1 MAAAAAGVSQVLR
14 AQQQVAPE
22 AQWSGK
28 DNPELIAAALKNVP
42 PLPGGP
48 VEPTWDSVRAHYQV
62 PDWFRDA
69 KFGIMMHWGVY
80 SVPAHQSEWYVR
92 YMYGGNAGIMQWHTE
107 HFGPPTK
114 FGYKDFIPK
123 YTAANW
129 DPDAWAQL
137 FKKAGARYVLASGEH
152 HDGFSNWDSAINR
165 FNAKNMGPKRDIV
178 GDLTTAVR
186 KAGLQAGVANHSSIT
201 FQFRSAARGQR
212 SVRSRVG
219 RFLQRGRSQ

>member
-1 MAAAAAGVSQVLR
+1 MAAAATCVSPILR
-14 AQQQVAPE
+14 AQQQVSPD

-28 DNPELIAAALKNVP
+28 DNPELITAALKNIAPVP
-42 PLPGGP
+42 AGP
-48 VEPTWDSVRAHYQV
+48 METTWDSIRAHYEV

-69 KFGIMMHWGVY
+69 KFGIMMHGAY
-80 SVPAHQSEWYVR
+80 VPSPRIRANGTCATL
-92 YMYGGNAGIMQWHTE
+92 YGGNAGIMQWHTE
-107 HFGPPTK
+107 HFGLPTQ

-123 YTAANW
+123 YTAAKW

-152 HDGFSNWDSAINR
+152 HDGFANWDSAINR

-178 GDLTTAVR
+178 GELTTAVR
-186 KAGLQAGVANHSSIT
+186 KAGLQTGVANHSSIT